1 MELRHL
7 RYFIVVAEQL
17 HFGRAAKLLNI
28 SQPPLSNQIKN
39 LEEEM
44 QVQLLIRN
52 NKEVKV
58 TPAGRQFLKAA
69 KKCIADLDKEI
80 ALTQRI
86 AQGKEG
92 TLSIGF
98 SGTLSFHLIP
108 TLVKEFKRHYPGV
121 DIHLQQLTTHDQLV
135 GLIHKSIDVGFL
147 VSPVADQR
155 IAILEIFR
163 ERFVACLPKHH
174 RLAQNT
180 AVIDVAELCDEHWV
194 LTPRGAGHGYYDA
207 VTALCDAY
215 GFVPKV
221 IQTAQ
226 EQQTLVALVAA
237 DMGVTVLPHSAQE
250 IKNDQVVYKEID
262 TDIRK
267 ISSMAWNPE
276 HLTDTAR
283 HFVRYIETSLNEGTI
298 EHPTE
303 PYRSHKGAR
312 RSKRAQ
318 VDHDRDTQ
326 RHRADRDPDA

>member
-44 QVQLLIRN
+44 QVQLLVRN
-52 NKEVKV
+52 NKEVRL
-58 TPAGRQFLKAA
+58 TPAGRHFLKAA

-108 TLVKEFKRHYPGV
+108 TLVKEFKRHHPGV
-121 DIHLQQLTTHDQLV
+121 DIHLQQLTTQDQLV
-135 GLIHKSIDVGFL
+135 GLIHESLDVGFL
-147 VSPVADQR
+147 VSPVADPR
-155 IAILEIFR
+155 IALLDIFE

-174 RLAQNT
+174 RLARQT
-180 AVIDVAELCDEHWV
+180 SLIDAAELRDEHWV
-194 LTPRGAGHGYYDA
+194 LTPRSAGHGYYDA
-207 VTALCDAY
+207 VIALCDAS
-215 GFVPKV
+215 GFTPHVV
-221 IQTAQ
+221 QTAQ

-237 DMGVTVLPHSAQE
+237 DMGVTVLPYSAQA
-250 IKNDQVVYKEID
+250 IKNDHVVYKEID
-262 TDIRK
+262 ADIRK
-267 ISSMAWNPE
+267 VSAMAWNPD

-283 HFVRYIETSLNEGTI
+283 HFIRYIETGLNEGTI
-298 EHPTE
+298 EQPTE
-303 PYRSHKGAR
+303 PYRSHLGG
-312 RSKRAQ
+312 
-318 VDHDRDTQ
+318 
-326 RHRADRDPDA
+326 